1 MTSYAM
7 LTKIDASTNEHLESW
22 AQLPGSDLWNV
33 QLAMFKETFK
43 ANFNVKEAK
52 SVAVLRDPRPYGAKG
67 HS

>member
-1 MTSYAM
+1 MNILKVGHNFQVLICGM
-7 LTKIDASTNEHLESW
+7 F
-22 AQLPGSDLWNV
+22 

-43 ANFNVKEAK
+43 TNFNVKEAK